1 MQEANMAAA
10 KYTKLMGAYS
20 RARGLSEYE
29 QDMIRD
35 EYKGRTFAKAEMDL
49 PRDAFYKPA

>member
-1 MQEANMAAA
+1 MAAA